1 MVTVQNIPFLLND
14 LGNCPAIFTHINPS
28 GHIAGFIAWEVP
40 DNISLTGCFTT
51 EGLNGPVL
59 YNANDYLNNAQN

>member
-1 MVTVQNIPFLLND
+1 MTLEIVLLFL
-14 LGNCPAIFTHINPS
+14 HITKYQV